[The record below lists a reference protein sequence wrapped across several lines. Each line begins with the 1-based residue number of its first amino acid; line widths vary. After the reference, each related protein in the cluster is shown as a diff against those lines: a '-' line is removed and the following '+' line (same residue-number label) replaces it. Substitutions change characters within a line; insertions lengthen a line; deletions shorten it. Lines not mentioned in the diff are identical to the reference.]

1 MIEPNVTAEERDRIP
16 PPPDAGFGVR
26 IVRTAI
32 EISDLEAMATG
43 MFGSFVKAV
52 VDVERAVMAL
62 DGEMHADE
70 EAMLLR
76 DGSKQDDLWG
86 INLRPDLI
94 DAPGFIEFDS
104 VINIRPRQGNRRR
117 FVDDED
123 VRQRIKSIV
132 NGLVGR

>member
-43 MFGSFVKAV
+43 MFGNLVKAV

-70 EAMLLR
+70 EAMLLQ
-76 DGSKQDDLWG
+76 DGSRQRDLWG
-86 INLRPDLI
+86 INLYPAQVDE
-94 DAPGFIEFDS
+94 AAFIEFDS
-104 VINIRPRQGNRRR
+104 VINVRPRQDNRTRS
-117 FVDDED
+117 VDDES
-123 VRQRIKSIV
+123 VRLRIRWV
-132 NGLVGR
+132 VERLVRR